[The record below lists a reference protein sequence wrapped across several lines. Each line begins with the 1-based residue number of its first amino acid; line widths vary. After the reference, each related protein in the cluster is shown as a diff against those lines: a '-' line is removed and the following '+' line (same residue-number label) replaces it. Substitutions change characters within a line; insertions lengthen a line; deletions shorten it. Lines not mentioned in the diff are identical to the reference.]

1 MIIDKDL
8 TRYVKLILA
17 AILSGIVTASVIINS
32 GYLQFLD
39 SAIIG
44 SVQKDQ
50 SGFLN
55 GMYTLIT
62 NLASPKLGILWIL
75 ILAFLLWGTK
85 YKVPAIWSIC
95 TLIGGDAVGVII
107 KHIIQRQRPIFHL
120 AHDTG
125 FSFPS
130 GHVLNTFLIIGII
143 WVIVLPIIKS
153 RKKVLIIQICTIIL
167 MVLVMLSRIYLN
179 AHYPTDTVG
188 AVCIGYTWLQI
199 SQILYVYFAPTIK
212 SKWKLVNHS
221 YI

>member
-8 TRYVKLILA
+8 TRYVKLVLA
-17 AILSGIVTASVIINS
+17 AILSGAVTIFVVINS

-50 SGFLN
+50 SGWLN
-55 GMYTLIT
+55 GLYTFIT
-62 NLASPKLGILWIL
+62 NLASPKIGIIWVL
-75 ILAFLLWGTK
+75 IMAFFLWGTK
-85 YKVPAIWSIC
+85 YKVPAIWAIC
-95 TLIGGDAVGVII
+95 TLIGGDAVGYII
-107 KHIIQRQRPIFHL
+107 KHLVQRPRPIFHL

-130 GHVLNTFLIIGII
+130 GHVLNTFLLIGII

-153 RKKVLIIQICTIIL
+153 RKKVLIIQICTIIF
-167 MVLVMLSRIYLN
+167 MILVMLSRIYLN
-179 AHYPTDTVG
+179 AHYPTDAIG
-188 AVCIGYTWLQI
+188 AVCFGYTWLQVG
-199 SQILYVYFAPTIK
+199 QLLYVYFAPIIK
-212 SKWKLVNHS
+212 NNVKLVNHS